1 MDHQARHLAGNGACN
16 VGQCTCG
23 MLHVTVGPLTLRLE
37 PGAAETLRDVLS
49 AALTA
54 IAEPRAA
61 RPSGAG
67 GSPHLRLASS
77 RGDDLA

>member
-1 MDHQARHLAGNGACN
+1 MEHHARHLAGNGACN

-37 PGAAETLRDVLS
+37 PGAAQTLRDVLT

-54 IAEPRAA
+54 IAEPR
-61 RPSGAG
+61 GA
-67 GSPHLRLASS
+67 PHLRLASS

>member
-1 MDHQARHLAGNGACN
+1 MDHHARHLAGNGACN

-37 PGAAETLRDVLS
+37 PGAAGTLRDVLT

-54 IAEPRAA
+54 IAEPRAS
-61 RPSGAG
+61 RPSGPG
-67 GSPHLRLASS
+67 GPPHLRLASS
-77 RGDDLA
+77 RGDDLS